1 MLLAPP
7 VPKMPET
14 PLSELLDE
22 VVTVETAGTTL
33 LTTVAGLVT
42 RLVVVWP
49 EIVFWVGEEEI
60 FK

>member
-49 EIVFWVGEEEI
+49 EIVFWVGE
-60 FK
+60 